1 MHGDVPSLGSEDSTV
16 TMHNFYFIVFYFIEV
31 LVPNT
36 AIQFTL

>member
-16 TMHNFYFIVFYFIEV
+16 TMHNFYFIEV